1 MELSLRRH
9 LLPLICLLNPV
20 YGLSDEIF
28 LKNGDRLTGTVK
40 TTTDG
45 KLVLETAYSGEIGIK
60 IADIQRVTTD
70 KPVSVT
76 LDDET
81 QMTGILS
88 SPDGAEMRIAA
99 DVDQQAQPVSMSHI
113 AAIKIPEVPGLR
125 IRGQANAGLDMNR
138 GNTDQDTYHV
148 DAESIFRW
156 PDDRVTLNGSGDLEK
171 SNGDKTK
178 QQATLGGKYDHFMNK
193 KWFLYSGLGFEHDKF
208 ADLTLRTTVSAGS
221 GYQIYETDRTNLSIE
236 AGPAY
241 IWEDYDE
248 SEDDDYAAVHWGLR
262 FDHFLVEAWK
272 LQAFHRHRLDWSVE
286 DSSAY
291 LFKSATGL
299 RVPIFGNLQ
308 ATAQVNF
315 DRNNNPAAGAKKN
328 DYEYLLT
335 GGYSW

>member
-1 MELSLRRH
+1 MELSLRR
-9 LLPLICLLNPV
+9 LFLAISCLLIPLS
-20 YGLSDEIF
+20 GLSDEVF
-28 LKNGDRLTGTVK
+28 LKNGDHLTGTVK
-40 TTTDG
+40 TTKDG
-45 KLVLETAYSGEIGIK
+45 KLVLETSYSGEIGIK

-88 SPDGAEMRIAA
+88 SPDGAGMRIAA
-99 DVDQQAQPVSMSHI
+99 DVDQEPLSISMAQV
-113 AAIKIPEVPGLR
+113 AAITIPEIPGLK
-125 IRGQANAGLDMNR
+125 IKGQSNIGLDMTR

-156 PDDRVTLNGSGDLEK
+156 PDDRVTLDGSGDLEK

-241 IWEDYDE
+241 IWEDYDK
-248 SEDDDYAAVHWGLR
+248 SEDDDYAAAHWGLR
-262 FDHFLVEAWK
+262 FDHYLVEAWK
-272 LQAFHRHRLDWSVE
+272 LQAFHKHTLDWNLE
-286 DSSAY
+286 DASAY
-291 LFKSATGL
+291 LLKTATGL
-299 RVPIFGNLQ
+299 RIPIFDSFQ
-308 ATAQVNF
+308 ATVQVNF

-335 GGYSW
+335 GGYTW

>member
-1 MELSLRRH
+1 MELSLRRFS
-9 LLPLICLLNPV
+9 LPLICLLIPV
-20 YGLSDEIF
+20 SGLCDEVF
-28 LKNGDRLTGTVK
+28 LKNGDHLTGTVK
-40 TTTDG
+40 KTTDG
-45 KLVLETAYSGEIGIK
+45 KLTLETSYSGEIGIK

-99 DVDQQAQPVSMSHI
+99 DVDAVPQPLPMAHI
-113 AAIKIPEVPGLR
+113 AAIAIPEIPGLK
-125 IRGQANAGLDMNR
+125 IRGQSNLGLDMNR

-156 PDDRVTLNGSGDLEK
+156 PDDRVTLDGSGDLEK

-208 ADLTLRTTVSAGS
+208 ADLILRTTISAGS

-241 IWEDYDE
+241 IWENYDE
-248 SEDDDYAAVHWGLR
+248 SENDDYAAAHWGLR
-262 FDHFLVEAWK
+262 FDHYLVEAWK
-272 LQAFHRHRLDWSVE
+272 LQAFNKHTLDWSLE
-286 DSSAY
+286 DASAY

-299 RVPIFGNLQ
+299 RIPILDSLQ
-308 ATAQVNF
+308 ATVQVNF

-335 GGYSW
+335 GGYTW

>member
-1 MELSLRRH
+1 MDLSLRRL
-9 LLPLICLLNPV
+9 LLPMTCLLIPASGLCDEV
-20 YGLSDEIF
+20 Y
-28 LKNGDRLTGTVK
+28 LKNGDHLTGTVK
-40 TTTDG
+40 TTKDG
-45 KLVLETAYSGEIGIK
+45 KLVLETSYSGEIGIK
-60 IADIQRVTTD
+60 IGDIQRVTTD

-76 LDDET
+76 LDDES

-88 SPDGAEMRIAA
+88 SPDGTEMRIAA
-99 DVDQQAQPVSMSHI
+99 DVDKAPLPVSMSNI
-113 AAIKIPEVPGLR
+113 ASIAIPETPGVR
-125 IRGQANAGLDMNR
+125 IRGQANAGMDMNR

-178 QQATLGGKYDHFMNK
+178 QQATLGGKYDHFLSK
-193 KWFLYSGLGFEHDKF
+193 KWFLYGGLGFEHDKF
-208 ADLTLRTTVSAGS
+208 ADLNLRTTASVGS

-241 IWEDYDE
+241 IWENYDE
-248 SEDDDYAAVHWGLR
+248 SDDDDYAAAHWGLR

-272 LQAFHRHRLDWSVE
+272 LQVFHRHSLNWNLE
-286 DSSAY
+286 DGSAY
-291 LFKSATGL
+291 LFNSATGL
-299 RVPIFGNLQ
+299 RIPIIDRLQ

-315 DRNNNPAAGAKKN
+315 DRNNNPAEGAKKT

-335 GGYSW
+335 GGYTW